1 MIPFGVILMNEMA
14 LCQRAFALEFCS
26 RIVQGVVH
34 AR

>member
-14 LCQRAFALEFCS
+14 LCQRAFALDFCS
-26 RIVQGVVH
+26 RIVHGIVH